1 MSQNS
6 TDSSDTSISPIFL
19 AKSIVNQRKANSLP
33 VYDFTV
39 GECPFSPPL
48 HLINTL
54 QANADKCRYSSPHGI
69 PELNKAI
76 KKAVSTNTYKVD
88 TVIVGNGLKELSFLL
103 QSAFDGVLLFITP
116 VWISYIKQAELL
128 KKPYKLIRASIQNN
142 YKMTISDLINALK
155 EIKISYPGKP
165 IMLFLNTPTNP
176 TGAVYTTAELYE
188 ISKICQSFQALIFV
202 DEIYGELVFNGKQE
216 SIKQFYPEYTIIGS
230 SLSKAYCAGGWRLGW
245 ITFPKT
251 LSNLSKKANSIA
263 SNMYSCVSHPL
274 QYVAVEALTYHP
286 QIDANIRLIRD
297 CFKILTSYVYHF
309 LTEECSLQTSHPEAA
324 WYIYIDF
331 ANYVNKLKKAKI
343 YNSTELMIK
352 LAEDTGVVGA
362 TGFMGEEEYSLRFS
376 LIQIDTK
383 RLQEPFNIWAKDIMD
398 ALSLLKRWLSDLPN

>member
-1 MSQNS
+1 MNKNN
-6 TDSSDTSISPIFL
+6 TDSSISPIFL

-33 VYDFTV
+33 VYDFTI

-54 QANADKCRYSSPHGI
+54 KENADKCRYSSPEGI

-76 KKAVSTNTYKVD
+76 KKAVSTNIYNVD

-116 VWISYIKQAELL
+116 VWISYIKQAEIL
-128 KKPYKLIRASIQNN
+128 KKPYKLIRASIHNN
-142 YKMTISDLINALK
+142 YKITTSDLMIALQEIN
-155 EIKISYPGKP
+155 ISHPGKSV
-165 IMLFLNTPTNP
+165 MLFLNTPTNP
-176 TGAVYTTAELYE
+176 TGAVYTTSELYE
-188 ISKICQSFQALIFV
+188 ISKICQLFQTIIFV

-216 SIKQFYPEYTIIGS
+216 SIKQFYPENTITGS

-251 LSNLSKKANSIA
+251 LYDLSKKANSIA

-286 QIDANIRLIRD
+286 KIYENIRLIRD
-297 CFKILTSYVYHF
+297 YFKILTSYVYNF
-309 LTEECSLQTSHPEAA
+309 LKDECSLQTSYPEAA

-331 ANYVNKLKKAKI
+331 ANYASKLRKAKI
-343 YNSTELMIK
+343 YNSTDLMIR
-352 LAEDTGVVGA
+352 LAENTGIVGA
-362 TGFMGEEEYSLRFS
+362 TGFMGDEEYSLRFS
-376 LIQIDTK
+376 LIQINTK
-383 RLQEPFNIWAKDIMD
+383 KIKDSFDIWAKDIID
-398 ALSLLKRWLSDLPN
+398 ALYLLKKWLSNL